1 MDTQTLLD
9 ALRRGE
15 DSRQQFKVDVTNVD
29 ALAAELVAFANAA
42 GGRLI
47 IGVDDRGEVRGL
59 TRDDIARLN
68 QLVSNA
74 ASQAVRPPINPLTDN
89 VATDQGLVMVV
100 TVAPGLNRPYMDGK
114 GRIWVKSGADK
125 RQVTAREEMQRMF
138 QDAGLI
144 QAEAVPVAGA
154 AVADLD
160 LLLLRDYLERRYGL
174 PLDTED
180 LPRLLEN
187 LDLARNGV
195 PNLAGLL
202 LFGRRPQR
210 FKPAFMVK
218 AVAFAGTGIHETAY
232 RDSEDIEGAMPN
244 LYKAAHGFVL
254 RQLRR
259 LQRGQGV
266 NSPGL
271 LEVPAIVFEELL
283 VNALI
288 HRDYFISAPIRLLVF
303 DDRIEIISPGH
314 LPNHLTTAQV
324 RYGVSN
330 MRNPILAS
338 HGAYLLPYRGIGS
351 GILRAYAAY
360 PDIELIDD
368 RDGRQ
373 FKAVV
378 TRPEG

>member
-15 DSRQQFKVDVTNVD
+15 DSRQQFKADVTNVD
-29 ALAAELVAFANAA
+29 ALAAELVAFANAV

-89 VATDQGLVMVV
+89 VVTDQGLVMVV

-154 AVADLD
+154 AIGDLD
-160 LLLLRDYLERRYGL
+160 RLSLRDYLERRYGL
-174 PLDTED
+174 PLDDQD

-187 LDLARNGV
+187 LDLARDGV

-210 FKPAFMVK
+210 FRPAFMVK
-218 AVAFAGTGIHETAY
+218 AVAFAGTTIHETAY
-232 RDSEDIEGAMPN
+232 RDSEDIEGSLPGM
-244 LYKAAHGFVL
+244 YKAAYGFVL

-259 LQRGQGV
+259 LQNGQGV
-266 NSPGL
+266 NSPGV

-338 HGAYLLPYRGIGS
+338 HGTYLLPYRGIGS

-373 FKAVV
+373 FKVV
-378 TRPEG
+378 VARPAG

>member
-138 QDAGLI
+138 QDAGLV

-154 AVADLD
+154 AIADLD

-244 LYKAAHGFVL
+244 LYKTAHGFVL

-324 RYGVSN
+324 RHGVSN

>member
-15 DSRQQFKVDVTNVD
+15 DSRQQFKADVTNVD
-29 ALAAELVAFANAA
+29 ALAAELVAFANAV

-89 VATDQGLVMVV
+89 VVTDQGLVMVV

-154 AVADLD
+154 AIGDLD
-160 LLLLRDYLERRYGL
+160 RLSLRDYLERRYGL
-174 PLDTED
+174 PLDDQD

-187 LDLARNGV
+187 LDLARDGV

-210 FKPAFMVK
+210 FRPAFMVK
-218 AVAFAGTGIHETAY
+218 AVAFAGSTIHEAAY
-232 RDSEDIEGAMPN
+232 RDSEDIEGSLPGM
-244 LYKAAHGFVL
+244 YKAAYGFVL

-259 LQRGQGV
+259 LQNGQGV
-266 NSPGL
+266 NSPGV

-338 HGAYLLPYRGIGS
+338 HGTYLLPYRGIGS

-373 FKAVV
+373 FKVV
-378 TRPEG
+378 VARPAG